1 MSGTSGQPRSEG
13 QMQHAIGK
21 ALGQIPSG
29 IFVVTAE
36 HEDRRLGMIAGWVQ
50 QVCFEPPMVS
60 VAIAKGRS
68 IMPLIS
74 ESRRFGLCQL
84 GEADRLLYR
93 KFSKTDEV
101 GEDPFLGHELIHGK
115 LHPLPILAQT
125 AGYLECELACH
136 MDFEGD
142 HDLFVGIIRGAG
154 SRDDATPMIHLRDDG
169 FAY

>member
-1 MSGTSGQPRSEG
+1 MSGNRGQPQPEG
-13 QMQHAIGK
+13 QARAQISE

-29 IFVVTAE
+29 IFVITAE
-36 HEDRRLGMIAGWVQ
+36 HEERRLGMIAGWVQ

-74 ESRRFGLCQL
+74 ESRKFAVCQL
-84 GEADRLLYR
+84 GEADRLLLR
-93 KFSKTDEV
+93 KFSKPDEV
-101 GEDPFLGHELIHGK
+101 GDDPFLGHELIHGK
-115 LHPLPILAQT
+115 LHPLPILANT

-154 SRDDATPMIHLRDDG
+154 VRKDAKPMLHLRDDG